1 MNDHP
6 ASAEKVPRPARGNE
20 PNRYAI
26 TLAALLASAE
36 IPEADQI
43 AEQPAAPPHDY
54 SSGFDTTGN
63 DGEYMICLKADDGA
77 RVWDVKVG
85 PKNGGGGY
93 PGPRSTPTIDHGFAY
108 AVA

>member
-26 TLAALLASAE
+26 TLAALLASAQV
-36 IPEADQI
+36 PVADQI
-43 AEQPAAPPHDY
+43 QEQPAASAHDY

-63 DGEYMICLKADDGA
+63 DGDGQGDA
-77 RVWDVKVG
+77 R
-85 PKNGGGGY
+85 GY
-93 PGPRSTPTIDHGFAY
+93 
-108 AVA
+108 

>member
-6 ASAEKVPRPARGNE
+6 ARAENVPRPRGTE

-36 IPEADQI
+36 IPAADQI

-54 SSGFDTTGN
+54 SSGFDTTGTT
-63 DGEYMICLKADDGA
+63 ATA
-77 RVWDVKVG
+77 RA
-85 PKNGGGGY
+85 
-93 PGPRSTPTIDHGFAY
+93 TP
-108 AVA
+108 VATDPNEERVTQTR